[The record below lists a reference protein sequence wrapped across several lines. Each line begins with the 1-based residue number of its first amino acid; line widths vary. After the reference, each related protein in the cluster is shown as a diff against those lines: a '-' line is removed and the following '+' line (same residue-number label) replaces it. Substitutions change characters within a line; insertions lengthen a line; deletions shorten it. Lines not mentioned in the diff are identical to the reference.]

1 MRITR
6 ENDRRS
12 PMGATI
18 AAMSALVAAS
28 HAGVMQIQRITPTP
42 RLTSQIFGQGLGFNG
57 SQIVV
62 GAAFE
67 NAPSFGAGAAYVF
80 RPNASGVWT
89 QQQRLAPQT
98 PVSADWYGLHVA
110 LSADTLV
117 VSAAG
122 RTVNGLGDAG
132 AAFVYAWNGTTWAYH
147 ATLTSPVPIAG
158 GYFSDPVA
166 IEGDIIA
173 VGAFTSAFPAA
184 GGFAGREVYIFERV
198 GGAWTQA
205 GRVDAPAAY
214 SNGFNGSAGLSVSH
228 GVIFAGGSQE
238 PEPGGSAIGAVTV
251 IEKIAGAWQSTQLLR
266 PSDLPDNPYFGQ
278 SVAASGN
285 RLFVGAP
292 HDTINGQAIA
302 GSVYQ
307 FENTPGGWQEVRK
320 FTAPSPANRDF
331 FGVSLDIDENTLLVG
346 AYQSEA
352 QPFTRNGYACLYHLD
367 GPTISVPVSLTAS
380 DGQPHDIFG
389 WRVAVAGDLAVISA
403 PFQTLNQGAAYVYRG
418 VAPPCPADIDGDGIV
433 GLPDLAGL
441 LADFGLQQS
450 GLAGD
455 LDRDGDVDL
464 QDLSVLLAAFGTSC
478 V

>member
-1 MRITR
+1 MHTVQ
-6 ENDRRS
+6 NFGRRS
-12 PMGATI
+12 PGKAAFAAVI
-18 AAMSALVAAS
+18 ALAVVSQADVA
-28 HAGVMQIQRITPTP
+28 QIQRITPTP

-57 SQIVV
+57 AQIVV

-80 RPNASGVWT
+80 RPNASGNWT

-98 PVSADWYGLHVA
+98 PASADWYGLHVA

-132 AAFVYAWNGTTWAYH
+132 AAFVYTWNGTTWGLLT
-147 ATLTSPVPIAG
+147 TLTSSSPIAG

-166 IEGDIIA
+166 IEGDIMA

-198 GGAWTQA
+198 SGAWAQT

-214 SNGFNGSAGLSVSH
+214 SNGFNGSAGLSISG

-238 PEPGGSAIGAVTV
+238 PEAGGAAMGAVAV
-251 IEKIAGAWQSTQLLR
+251 IEKIAGTWQNTQTLR
-266 PSDLPDNPYFGQ
+266 PSDLPSGSYFGQ

-307 FENTPGGWQEVRK
+307 FESTPGGWQEVRK
-320 FTAPSPANRDF
+320 FNAPSPANRDF
-331 FGVSLDIDENTLLVG
+331 FGVSLALENDTLLVG
-346 AYQSEA
+346 AYQSEF
-352 QPFTRNGYACLYHLD
+352 QPFTRNGYACLYHLN
-367 GPTISVPVSLTAS
+367 GAAISTPITLTAS

-389 WRVAVAGDLAVISA
+389 WRVALAGDLAVISA
-403 PFQTLNQGAAYVYRG
+403 PFQTLNQGAAYIYRG
-418 VAPPCPADIDGDGIV
+418 VAPPCPPDIDGDGIV
-433 GLPDLAGL
+433 GIADLTVLLANFGMSGAGL
-441 LADFGLQQS
+441 SGDFDG
-450 GLAGD
+450 
-455 LDRDGDVDL
+455 DGDVDL
-464 QDLSVLLAAFGTSC
+464 QDLTTLLAAFGTTC
-478 V
+478 R